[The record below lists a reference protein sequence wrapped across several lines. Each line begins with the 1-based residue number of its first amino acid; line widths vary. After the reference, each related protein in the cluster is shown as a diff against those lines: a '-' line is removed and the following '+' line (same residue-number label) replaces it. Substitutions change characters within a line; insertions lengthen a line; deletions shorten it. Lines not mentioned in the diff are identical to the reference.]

1 MDENQQYKQMI
12 QTAFDTVAPGYDH
25 PSLAF
30 FPDTA
35 HLMIQYL
42 DLAEDL
48 KLLDVCTGTGM
59 VALNAA
65 RQLPQGQVTGIDL
78 SSGMLCQASE
88 KAAQY
93 GLTNTQFIHMDLD
106 HLDLPAQS
114 YDVATSSFGLFF
126 LTDMMSAMN
135 TIAETIRPGGRIA
148 ISSFTGQAFDPF
160 SSLFL
165 DRYAAFGMEIPDLSW
180 KRLASEDNIRAIYH
194 AAGIDNI
201 RFFHEPLGYDIETA
215 QDWWDVV
222 WNAGYRG
229 LLNQL
234 TPEQQVLFRDQHFA
248 EIDDLLSNGKVRM
261 DTHVIIAIGQKT

>member
-1 MDENQQYKQMI
+1 MNDNQQYKQMI
-12 QTAFDTVAPGYDH
+12 QKAFDTVAEGYDH

-35 HLMIQYL
+35 DLMIKYL
-42 DLAEDL
+42 ALADDLR
-48 KLLDVCTGTGM
+48 LLDVCTGTGM

-65 RQLPQGQVTGIDL
+65 RQLLQGQVTGIDL

-88 KAAQY
+88 KATQY
-93 GLTNTQFIHMDLD
+93 GLSNTQFIHMDLD
-106 HLDLPAQS
+106 HIDLPAHS

-126 LTDMMSAMN
+126 MADMVAAMKN
-135 TIAETIRPGGRIA
+135 IAGTVKSGGRIA
-148 ISSFTGQAFDPF
+148 ISSFTDQAFDPF

-165 DRYAAFGMEIPDLSW
+165 ERYASFGMEVPDLSW
-180 KRLASEDNIRAIYH
+180 KRLASEDNIREVFSAVD
-194 AAGIDNI
+194 IDTI
-201 RFFHEPLGYDIETA
+201 DFYHEPLGYDIETA

-234 TPEQQVLFRDQHFA
+234 SSHQQEQFRQQHLA
-248 EIDDLLSNGKVRM
+248 EIDELLAEGKVRM
-261 DTHVIIAIGQKT
+261 DTHVIIAIGHKS

>member
-1 MDENQQYKQMI
+1 MDEQHHYKQI
-12 QTAFDTVAPGYDH
+12 IENAFDTVASGYDH

-35 HLMIQYL
+35 NLMIKYL

-59 VALNAA
+59 VALKAA
-65 RQLPQGQVTGIDL
+65 SKMPYGQVTGIDL
-78 SSGMLCQASE
+78 SSGMLSQASD
-88 KAAQY
+88 KADQY
-93 GLTNTQFIHMDLD
+93 GLTNTRFIHMDLD
-106 HLDLPAQS
+106 HLVLPAQS
-114 YDVATSSFGLFF
+114 FDVATSSFGLFF
-126 LTDMMSAMN
+126 LTDMMSGMKN
-135 TIAETIRPGGRIA
+135 IADTVKSGGRIA
-148 ISSFTGQAFDPF
+148 ISSFTDQAFDPF

-165 DRYAAFGMEIPDLSW
+165 ERYASFGMEVPDLSW
-180 KRLASEDNIRAIYH
+180 KRLALETNIRDVFN

-201 RFFHEPLGYDIETA
+201 RFYHEPLSYEIASA
-215 QDWWDVV
+215 QNWWDVV

-234 TPEQQVLFRDQHFA
+234 TPEQQEQFREQHLA
-248 EIDDLLSNGKVRM
+248 EVDELLDGGQIRM